1 MPEEG
6 ICLFQTLSD
15 LIRDG
20 TDVWLLIA
28 LDMQVQNL
36 GLMFTVSEYF
46 NYDITYV
53 KQGLKYIFLRL
64 WKKGCNTEPNH
75 KTLLQAKEMAVSGLN
90 RAIGRTLVTSVF

>member
-46 NYDITYV
+46 NYDIT
-53 KQGLKYIFLRL
+53 
-64 WKKGCNTEPNH
+64 EPNH